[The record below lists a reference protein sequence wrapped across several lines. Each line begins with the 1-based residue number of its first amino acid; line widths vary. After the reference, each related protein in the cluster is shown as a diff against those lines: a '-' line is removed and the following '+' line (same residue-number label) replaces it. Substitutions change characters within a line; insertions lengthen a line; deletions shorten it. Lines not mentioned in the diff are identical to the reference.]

1 MQSSREKEREKK
13 AKWRAMQT
21 NFDKKCIQEKDR
33 ADKARKRAMMT
44 EDEKQQMREKDKLRK
59 AAKRVLTK
67 KEKISNAEFC
77 KRERENNR
85 VYQEKRRKGQSE
97 GEAEYERISNILIKR
112 QSRAKRSA
120 EEKER
125 DKKEAREGMKYVKI
139 LPFKKRQPKGQREE
153 YMWWQFWKKSFENK
167 EIIKK
172 RLPKYAEKFDGWER
186 KSQNP
191 YEKEEKE
198 VERQLAMTTM
208 EKRDEKNRKC
218 RLQREMILE
227 KLRQPI
233 DMPEIEMS
241 EYELIRERNI
251 AEIRKTMM
259 ESGLFEELK

>member
-139 LPFKKRQPKGQREE
+139 LPFKKRQPKGQRDTCGGNFGRKALKIRRLSRKGFQN
-153 YMWWQFWKKSFENK
+153 MQKSLMVGRGNLRTHMRR
-167 EIIKK
+167 KK
-172 RLPKYAEKFDGWER
+172 RRW
-186 KSQNP
+186 
-191 YEKEEKE
+191 
-198 VERQLAMTTM
+198 
-208 EKRDEKNRKC
+208 RDSW
-218 RLQREMILE
+218 
-227 KLRQPI
+227 P
-233 DMPEIEMS
+233 
-241 EYELIRERNI
+241 
-251 AEIRKTMM
+251 
-259 ESGLFEELK
+259 